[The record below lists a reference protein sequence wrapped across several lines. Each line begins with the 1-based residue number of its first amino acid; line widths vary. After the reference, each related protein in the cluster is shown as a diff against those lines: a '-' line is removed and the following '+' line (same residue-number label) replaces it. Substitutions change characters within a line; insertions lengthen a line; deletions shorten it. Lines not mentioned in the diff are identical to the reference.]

1 MRTLFISALIAF
13 LSLPSFLSAQDIKVH
28 NYIGKSQSE
37 VIKNY
42 GNPIHKDASNPAMIC
57 MFYKS
62 GTNTMI
68 FVSNQEGV
76 YQAEASV
83 SYDDEKT
90 ARAEVNKLIST
101 SLTNSYQV
109 DSVTVS
115 DYRLHK
121 TGVKVD
127 LQIYEN
133 KLTKKYDVKVKA
145 NKSG

>member
-1 MRTLFISALIAF
+1 
-13 LSLPSFLSAQDIKVH
+13 
-28 NYIGKSQSE
+28 
-37 VIKNY
+37 
-42 GNPIHKDASNPAMIC
+42 